1 MTLYRIIADLV
12 RSSGRASTEL
22 PRGLWLVHYP
32 ANGDQP
38 AQLVAGRYLSRPSE
52 TELDVV
58 LNALLDVL
66 DASETRVAYD
76 ITPWAETANGDW
88 HGFAISWR
96 TTAVTDAFSGDP
108 DRAAPIRRA
117 LERRD
122 ERIAER
128 RRKEQSARRRARPTA
143 AKPGPKPML

>member
-22 PRGLWLVHYP
+22 ARGLWLVHYP

-38 AQLVAGRYLSRPSE
+38 AQLVAGRSLSRPSE

-58 LNALLDVL
+58 LNTLLDVL

-88 HGFAISWR
+88 HGYATTWR
-96 TTAVTDAFSGDP
+96 ATAVTDAFSPDP
-108 DRAAPIRRA
+108 DRADHIRRA

-122 ERIAER
+122 ERISER
-128 RRKEQSARRRARPTA
+128 RQKENRLKSRRRGA
-143 AKPGPKPML
+143 ATPGPKPML

>member
-38 AQLVAGRYLSRPSE
+38 AQLVAGRYLSWPSE

-58 LNALLDVL
+58 LNTLLDVL

-96 TTAVTDAFSGDP
+96 ATAVTDAFSGDP
-108 DRAAPIRRA
+108 DRAA

-122 ERIAER
+122 ERIAQR
-128 RRKEQSARRRARPTA
+128 RSKEQSTRRRTRPTA